1 MGSEVGLGVVAVV
14 GLAVMVT
21 VVVDTITVAVEDD
34 GSKREG

>member
-1 MGSEVGLGVVAVV
+1 MGSEVGRGVVVVV

-34 GSKREG
+34 GSTSE

>member
-21 VVVDTITVAVEDD
+21 VVMDTIAVAVEDD
-34 GSKREG
+34 SSTSE